1 MLPGLKHSG
10 YNGGKHRLE
19 YSVLFIQSIHRRVLD
34 FTRSRPWKR
43 SWVQVVWRQQSCIKL
58 LMTSFDIQ
66 VVGKLRQ
73 AAIEGW
79 CLEPLIEMDPDT
91 CRGCCQSHP
100 MIRETAQI
108 FFWGTFGS
116 GSGAN
121 PDLSSR
127 SSYSRISRGPPPN
140 NQMGGRERRG
150 SCTNN
155 DTETVL
161 KLYQEPNVL
170 RKVQGLNAQAKGEV
184 QILISG
190 RGRAIQA
197 KGEVLMG
204 GGQ

>member
-150 SCTNN
+150 FCANN
-155 DTETVL
+155 DKERFWIASRP
-161 KLYQEPNVL
+161 QCISQ
-170 RKVQGLNAQAKGEV
+170 VQGLNA
-184 QILISG
+184 
-190 RGRAIQA
+190 
-197 KGEVLMG
+197 
-204 GGQ
+204 